1 MQIVEY
7 YDIDVILPE
16 VYKHPVPI
24 IVLDRLQPWK
34 VNMFPWMVWN
44 FKASS
49 THQQLSV
56 VNPTNGGMVS
66 FPQLEGSSSA
76 TQ

>member
-24 IVLDRLQPWK
+24 IVLDRLQP
-34 VNMFPWMVWN
+34 
-44 FKASS
+44 
-49 THQQLSV
+49 
-56 VNPTNGGMVS
+56 
-66 FPQLEGSSSA
+66 
-76 TQ
+76 